1 MIRLSFLL
9 TALSLLSLTSCTT
22 TSEVSL
28 DYVPNPGHVQPGA
41 AEFSTQPFVDRRDM
55 GAMELGMVRTQIG
68 TPIEKVLTKV
78 PIASVVSNAFAYG
91 LQGRGM
97 LAARSAARF
106 IITGEVLDLHCQLL
120 IHPYGYAKVRV
131 NVLEADSGRIIH
143 SAIYEGERQSSAY
156 VPGSGTPVPALR
168 DLTSGALQDAVDR
181 ALDDQAMRSK
191 CSGGRS
197 GETSGWQPGMI

>member
-1 MIRLSFLL
+1 
-9 TALSLLSLTSCTT
+9 
-22 TSEVSL
+22 
-28 DYVPNPGHVQPGA
+28 
-41 AEFSTQPFVDRRDM
+41 
-55 GAMELGMVRTQIG
+55 
-68 TPIEKVLTKV
+68 
-78 PIASVVSNAFAYG
+78 
-91 LQGRGM
+91 
-97 LAARSAARF
+97 
-106 IITGEVLDLHCQLL
+106 VLDLHCQLL

>member
-78 PIASVVSNAFAYG
+78 PIASVVSNA
-91 LQGRGM
+91 LPTDSK
-97 LAARSAARF
+97 AAGCSQHAPLRASSS
-106 IITGEVLDLHCQLL
+106 Q
-120 IHPYGYAKVRV
+120 VR
-131 NVLEADSGRIIH
+131 
-143 SAIYEGERQSSAY
+143 
-156 VPGSGTPVPALR
+156 
-168 DLTSGALQDAVDR
+168 
-181 ALDDQAMRSK
+181 
-191 CSGGRS
+191 C
-197 GETSGWQPGMI
+197 